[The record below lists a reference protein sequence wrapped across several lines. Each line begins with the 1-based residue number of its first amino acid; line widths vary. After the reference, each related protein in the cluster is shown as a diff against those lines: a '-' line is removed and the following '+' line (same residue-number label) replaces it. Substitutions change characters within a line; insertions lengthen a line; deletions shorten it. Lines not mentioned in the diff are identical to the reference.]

1 MGDSHSS
8 RLVPHPCCGLMRRRV
23 VEKTPMCVKTPH
35 GIQTEPPLMCL
46 HFQYHT
52 GLLVHSINVLLF
64 LSLWARI
71 NLYRLVF
78 QEECACWYRF
88 LQENS
93 SPLIGVSFIWTLMG
107 GAMPIS
113 PCMMI
118 SWGVAALNTKGVLGE
133 SAGWILGGQALS
145 PHSHHSFSILASR
158 QWDINF
164 L

>member
-8 RLVPHPCCGLMRRRV
+8 SLVPHPCCGLTRRRV
-23 VEKTPMCVKTPH
+23 VEKTPMCVKTPR

-52 GLLVHSINVLLF
+52 GPLVHSINVLLF
-64 LSLWARI
+64 LSLRARI

-107 GAMPIS
+107 GAVPIS

-118 SWGVAALNTKGVLGE
+118 SWGVAALIKIQKVYLVKV
-133 SAGWILGGQALS
+133 QAEFWEVKL
-145 PHSHHSFSILASR
+145 
-158 QWDINF
+158 F
-164 L
+164 LLTLITVFPFWYRDNET